1 MIGLWNER
9 KYFID
14 EIVKL
19 HVRLAKVK
27 LSFHINHCWIQAV
40 YKIDIQNNTKST
52 YIAIEDLEK

>member
-1 MIGLWNER
+1 MEKVLQMIGLWNER

-27 LSFHINHCWIQAV
+27 VKSSFLENYCWI
-40 YKIDIQNNTKST
+40 
-52 YIAIEDLEK
+52 